1 MSSNRVVNHRSSFS
15 SRALSVLLDAEG
27 GPTSSSSLHVL
38 SRRVRCQTSADQI
51 SEQQLRHYFLTIN
64 NVHHY
69 APGSLRVGFNGIKFF
84 DTHTCKRNWQT
95 LWQVKIPNPKTLPEV
110 LTIQQVRQIIDACKV
125 ERIAVYLWTIYSMG
139 DCGSSSI
146 SSRTGP
152 SRPEGRS
159 LPP

>member
-1 MSSNRVVNHRSSFS
+1 MRRVVQR
-15 SRALSVLLDAEG
+15 RAVHSTFFPAEF
-27 GPTSSSSLHVL
+27 
-38 SRRVRCQTSADQI
+38 CQTSADQI